1 MRYYLSPP
9 PNGPLS
15 RVVAA
20 LFAALA
26 LVGAFFF
33 GMFVL
38 ALAVGLGIVAW
49 LGLTLMMWWSRRK
62 GARRAGNSRRSDSTG
77 QGVHKAGGGD
87 VIDADY
93 EVISRRSE
101 E

>member
-1 MRYYLSPP
+1 MGNYLSPP

-20 LFAALA
+20 VFAVLA

-33 GMFVL
+33 GMIVL

-49 LGLTLMMWWSRRK
+49 LGLTLMMWWSRRQA
-62 GARRAGNSRRSDSTG
+62 ARKAGSPG
-77 QGVHKAGGGD
+77 PGVHQARGGD

-93 EVISRRSE
+93 EVISRRDDD
-101 E
+101 